1 MATTSPWSIPL
12 VDASN
17 AAQLDALLNAQANAL
32 NTALTTLQS
41 GVSSS
46 VGAGANSYKGTA
58 AQRAAFTTA
67 TNGQLWQDTDGSMGL
82 YRRQGG
88 AWVRLVDG
96 NATPFAMAAGVVSG
110 ATITA
115 GGAIDTTVTLPSSR
129 FNVAPIISVTQ
140 FGTGA
145 ARDVVV
151 GVKSV
156 TTTSFVLM
164 RGTIGSAS
172 RSNIGAHWQ
181 AIQMGPSAAAG

>member
-1 MATTSPWSIPL
+1 MATTSPWGIPL
-12 VDASN
+12 HDASSP
-17 AAQLDALLNAQANAL
+17 AQLDALLNSQANAL

-88 AWVRLVDG
+88 AWMRLVDG
-96 NATPFAMAAGVVSG
+96 NATPFAMAAGTVS
-110 ATITA
+110 AISVNA
-115 GGAIDTTVTLPSSR
+115 GNAVDTSVSFPSGR
-129 FNVAPIISVTQ
+129 FSVAPIVTVTQ
-140 FGTGA
+140 FGAGA
-145 ARDVVV
+145 ARDIVL

-156 TTTSFVLM
+156 TASGFVLM
-164 RGTIGSAS
+164 RGSAGSS
-172 RSNIGAHWQ
+172 RTGIGAQWT
-181 AIQMGPSAAAG
+181 AIQMAPGQAAG